1 MASKRQRKKRAKQ
14 RRQERAAAERAR
26 KLDIQKQ
33 ERSRKYQQKQERS
46 RKYQQKAVAI
56 SQPHEKKR
64 KSAKKTSNR
73 DWLVKAFEQRVDDA
87 NAYLDDFEK
96 DGTIILLRDDYGGIF
111 ADEEIMTKKG
121 RFRKNASRLS
131 NKQLEQ
137 RISMLDSFL
146 DDAPQYKEEKKKYDR
161 IADKLGLN
169 DPEMLEVFG
178 EFMEFVRSILGE
190 RHEPSE
196 VIKDITVARLNRGDT
211 LEDLKKAFMDAYLHS
226 YDYWDMVDKFSE
238 HGVLI

>member
-1 MASKRQRKKRAKQ
+1 MASKRQRKKQAKQ

-33 ERSRKYQQKQERS
+33 ERSRKYQQKHADT
-46 RKYQQKAVAI
+46 KNAVAI
-56 SQPHEKKR
+56 SQPTEKKR

-73 DWLVKAFEQRVDDA
+73 EWLINAFEQRVDDA
-87 NAYLDDFEK
+87 NAYLEEFEN
-96 DGTIILLRDDYGGIF
+96 DGTIMLLRDDYGGIF
-111 ADEEIMTKKG
+111 ADDEIMTKKG

-131 NKQLEQ
+131 IKQLEQ

-169 DPEMLEVFG
+169 DPEMLEIFG

-190 RHEPSE
+190 RLEPSK
-196 VIKDITVARLNRGDT
+196 VIKDIAIARLNRGDT

>member
-1 MASKRQRKKRAKQ
+1 MASKRLRKKHAKQ

-33 ERSRKYQQKQERS
+33 ERARKYQQKQS
-46 RKYQQKAVAI
+46 DVQKAVAI
-56 SQPHEKKR
+56 SQPTEKKR

-73 DWLVKAFEQRVDDA
+73 EWLVKAFEQRVDDA

-96 DGTIILLRDDYGGIF
+96 DGTITLLRDDYGGIF
-111 ADEEIMTKKG
+111 ADDEIMTKKG
-121 RFRKNASRLS
+121 RFRKNSSRLS

-169 DPEMLEVFG
+169 DPEMLEIFG

-196 VIKDITVARLNRGDT
+196 VIKDIAVARLNRGDT
-211 LEDLKKAFMDAYLHS
+211 LDDLKRAFMNAYLHS
-226 YDYWDMVDKFSE
+226 YDYWDMVDNFSE
-238 HGVLI
+238 QGVLI

>member
-1 MASKRQRKKRAKQ
+1 MANKRQRKKRAKQ

-33 ERSRKYQQKQERS
+33 ERTRKYQQKHADT
-46 RKYQQKAVAI
+46 KKLVAI
-56 SQPHEKKR
+56 SQPTEKKR

-73 DWLVKAFEQRVDDA
+73 EWLINAFEQRVDDA
-87 NAYLDDFEK
+87 NAYLDEFEK

-121 RFRKNASRLS
+121 RFRKNPSRLS
-131 NKQLEQ
+131 NKRLEQ

-146 DDAPQYKEEKKKYDR
+146 EDAPQYKEEKKKYDR

-169 DPEMLEVFG
+169 DPEMLELFG

-226 YDYWDMVDKFSE
+226 YDYWDMVDNFSE

>member
-1 MASKRQRKKRAKQ
+1 MASKRQRKKQAKQ
-14 RRQERAAAERAR
+14 RRHERAAAERAR

-33 ERSRKYQQKQERS
+33 ERARKYQQKQADT
-46 RKYQQKAVAI
+46 KKAVAI
-56 SQPHEKKR
+56 SQPTEKKR

-73 DWLVKAFEQRVDDA
+73 EWLVKAFEQRVDDA
-87 NAYLDDFEK
+87 NAYLDEFEN
-96 DGTIILLRDDYGGIF
+96 DGTIMLLRDDYGGIF

-146 DDAPQYKEEKKKYDR
+146 EDAPQYKEEKKKYDR

-169 DPEMLEVFG
+169 DPEMLEIFG
-178 EFMEFVRSILGE
+178 EFMEFVHSILGE
-190 RHEPSE
+190 RLEPSK
-196 VIKDITVARLNRGDT
+196 VIKDIAVARLNRGDT

>member
-1 MASKRQRKKRAKQ
+1 MANKRQHKKRAKQ

-33 ERSRKYQQKQERS
+33 ERSRKYQQKQS
-46 RKYQQKAVAI
+46 DAQKAVAI
-56 SQPHEKKR
+56 SQPTEQKR

-73 DWLVKAFEQRVDDA
+73 EWLVKAFEQRVDDA
-87 NAYLDDFEK
+87 NAYLEDFKK
-96 DGTIILLRDDYGGIF
+96 DGTITLLRDDYGGIF

-131 NKQLEQ
+131 NKKLEQ
-137 RISMLDSFL
+137 LISLLDSFL
-146 DDAPQYKEEKKKYDR
+146 EDAPQYKEEKKKYDR

-190 RHEPSE
+190 RYEPSK
-196 VIKDITVARLNRGDT
+196 VIKDIAVARLNRGDT
-211 LEDLKKAFMDAYLHS
+211 LEELKKAFMDAYLHS
-226 YDYWDMVDKFSE
+226 YDYWDMVDNFSE
-238 HGVLI
+238 RGVLI

>member
-1 MASKRQRKKRAKQ
+1 MANKRQRKKRAKQ

-33 ERSRKYQQKQERS
+33 ERSRKYQQKQADT
-46 RKYQQKAVAI
+46 KKMVAI
-56 SQPHEKKR
+56 SQPPKQR
-64 KSAKKTSNR
+64 KTAKKTSNR
-73 DWLVKAFEQRVDDA
+73 EWLEQAFIQRVDDA
-87 NAYLDDFEK
+87 NSYLTEFEEN
-96 DGTIILLRDDYGGIF
+96 GTKQLLQDEYGGIL
-111 ADEEIMTKKG
+111 ADDKLMTAKG
-121 RFRKNASRLS
+121 RFRKNPSKLS

-146 DDAPQYKEEKKKYDR
+146 EDAPQYKEEKKKYDR

-190 RHEPSE
+190 RNEPSE

-226 YDYWDMVDKFSE
+226 FDYWDMVDNFSE

>member
-1 MASKRQRKKRAKQ
+1 MARKRLRKKRAKQ

-33 ERSRKYQQKQERS
+33 ERSRKYQQKQADV
-46 RKYQQKAVAI
+46 QKAVAI
-56 SQPHEKKR
+56 SQPTEKKR
-64 KSAKKTSNR
+64 KTAKKTSNR
-73 DWLVKAFEQRVDDA
+73 EWLVKAFEQRVDDA

-111 ADEEIMTKKG
+111 ADDEIMTKKG

-146 DDAPQYKEEKKKYDR
+146 DDAPQYKEEKKQYDR

-169 DPEMLEVFG
+169 DPELLEMFG
-178 EFMEFVRSILGE
+178 EFMEFVRSMLGE

-226 YDYWDMVDKFSE
+226 YDYWDMVDNFSE

>member
-33 ERSRKYQQKQERS
+33 ERTRKYQQKQADT
-46 RKYQQKAVAI
+46 KKAVAI
-56 SQPHEKKR
+56 SQPTEKKR

-73 DWLVKAFEQRVDDA
+73 DWLIKAFEQRVDDA
-87 NAYLDDFEK
+87 NAYLDEFEK
-96 DGTIILLRDDYGGIF
+96 DGTIMLLRDDYGGIF
-111 ADEEIMTKKG
+111 ADDEIMTKKG

-131 NKQLEQ
+131 NKQLDQ

-169 DPEMLEVFG
+169 DPEMLEIFG
-178 EFMEFVRSILGE
+178 DFMEFVRSILGD
-190 RHEPSE
+190 RVEPSDI
-196 VIKDITVARLNRGDT
+196 IKDVAVARLNNGQSID
-211 LEDLKKAFMDAYLHS
+211 ELKRAFMDSYLHND
-226 YDYWDMVDKFSE
+226 DYWAMMDSFSE
-238 HGVLI
+238 QGVYI

>member
-14 RRQERAAAERAR
+14 RRQERVAAERAR

-33 ERSRKYQQKQERS
+33 ERSRKYQQKQS
-46 RKYQQKAVAI
+46 DAQKAVAI
-56 SQPHEKKR
+56 SQPPEKR
-64 KSAKKTSNR
+64 KKSSNR
-73 DWLVKAFEQRVDDA
+73 EWLVKAFEQRVDDA
-87 NAYLDDFEK
+87 NDYLEEFEK
-96 DGTIILLRDDYGGIF
+96 NGTIMLLRDDYGGIF

-121 RFRKNASRLS
+121 RFRKNSSRLS

-146 DDAPQYKEEKKKYDR
+146 EDAPQYREEKKKYDR

>member
-1 MASKRQRKKRAKQ
+1 MANKRQRKKRAKQ

-26 KLDIQKQ
+26 KLDIAKRERARKYEQKQ
-33 ERSRKYQQKQERS
+33 QTRH
-46 RKYQQKAVAI
+46 AVAI
-56 SQPHEKKR
+56 SQPTKQR
-64 KSAKKTSNR
+64 KTAKKTSNR
-73 DWLVKAFEQRVDDA
+73 EWLINAFEQRVDDA
-87 NAYLDDFEK
+87 NAYLEEFEK
-96 DGTIILLRDDYGGIF
+96 DGTIMLLRDDYGGIF
-111 ADEEIMTKKG
+111 ADDKIMTKKG

-146 DDAPQYKEEKKKYDR
+146 EDAPQYKEEKKKYDR

-169 DPEMLEVFG
+169 DPEMLEIFG

-190 RHEPSE
+190 RHEPSK
-196 VIKDITVARLNRGDT
+196 VIKDIAVARLNRGDT

-226 YDYWDMVDKFSE
+226 YDYWDMVDNFSE

>member
-1 MASKRQRKKRAKQ
+1 MANKRQRKKQAKQ

-33 ERSRKYQQKQERS
+33 ERSHKYQQKQADTKKS
-46 RKYQQKAVAI
+46 VAI
-56 SQPHEKKR
+56 SQPTEKKR
-64 KSAKKTSNR
+64 KSEKKSSNR
-73 DWLVKAFEQRVDDA
+73 EWLIKAFEQRVDDA
-87 NAYLDDFEK
+87 NAYLDEFEK
-96 DGTIILLRDDYGGIF
+96 DGTIMLLRDDYGGIF

-131 NKQLEQ
+131 NKQIEQ

-161 IADKLGLN
+161 IANKLGLN

-178 EFMEFVRSILGE
+178 EFMEFVRSILGD
-190 RHEPSE
+190 RVEPSDI
-196 VIKDITVARLNRGDT
+196 IKDVAIARLNNGQSLD
-211 LEDLKKAFMDAYLHS
+211 DLKRAFMDAYLHS
-226 YDYWDMVDKFSE
+226 YDYWDMVDNFSE